1 MMTRISVIVAF
12 VWLLA
17 LMMPTGL
24 SAQESRARSILFL
37 DQSDFRGSFYQS
49 IFSALRDAVNG
60 DIDSHITL
68 YRENLDLSRFS
79 GESYQESLR
88 RYLKEKYRDKPLGV
102 IVAVGAATFEF
113 VQRWRA
119 ELWPGAPV
127 VFALLDETDRAE
139 IKQSTNLT
147 GGLVRLRLADAIT
160 AARDVVPN
168 LDTVVFIG
176 DEWQRQVVF
185 KHWREEIPEATAG
198 LNVVELVGLPMTE
211 LRQRVTG
218 LPDRSV
224 IIYSAIYSDGAG
236 AFYPPAVALRFI
248 AERANRPIIVASE
261 TFLEPGGIGGF
272 VLQPSKVGADAAQRA
287 IRILNGEPASAIPV
301 TAVSAVNPIFSWK
314 QMQRWQVSESDLP
327 PGSEVRFREASFWQQ
342 YRWQSTLIAAALLVQ
357 AGLILVLLHERR
369 RRGAAETEARQR
381 LSEMAHVHRQ
391 ALAGQL
397 SSSIAHELNQPLGA
411 ILTNAE
417 TAEVILNSPDPDL
430 SELKEIVADIRDDD
444 MRASQV
450 IAHMRSLLKRT
461 PYEEKEIDI
470 NEIMHEAFDLMS
482 ARAAERNVALHLKTW
497 TGPLRVKGDQIQL
510 QQVIINLIANGMDAV
525 AVVPFGRIIIG
536 ATARDGSR
544 ILLSISDSG
553 PGVAADELGKVFDP
567 FFTTKAQGLGVGLSI
582 ARTIVDAHKGLI
594 WVENRPEGGAVF
606 WISLP
611 LSIS

>member
-1 MMTRISVIVAF
+1 MMTRICAVFGF

-17 LMMPTGL
+17 LMMPIGL

-37 DQSDFRGSFYQS
+37 DQSDFRGSFYQN
-49 IFSALRDAVNG
+49 IFSALRDAVNA

-88 RYLKEKYRDKPLGV
+88 QYLKEKYRDKPIGV
-102 IVAVGAATFEF
+102 IVAAGAATFEF

-127 VFALLDETDRAE
+127 VFALLDETDRAD
-139 IKQSTNLT
+139 IKQSANLT
-147 GGLVRLRLADAIT
+147 GGFVRLRLADAIT
-160 AARDVVPN
+160 AARAVVPN

-176 DEWQRQVVF
+176 DEWERQVVF
-185 KHWREEIPEATAG
+185 KHWREEIPAATAG
-198 LNVVELVGLPMTE
+198 LHVIELIGLPMTE
-211 LRQRVTG
+211 LRRRVTG
-218 LPDRSV
+218 LPDRSA

-248 AERANRPIIVASE
+248 AERASRPIIIASE

-287 IRILNGEPASAIPV
+287 VRILNGEPASTIPI
-301 TAVSAVNPIFSWK
+301 TAVSAVNPIFNWK

-369 RRGAAETEARQR
+369 MRGAAETAARQR

-444 MRASQV
+444 LRASQV

-482 ARAAERNVALHLKTW
+482 AKAAERNVALHLKTW
-497 TGPLRVKGDQIQL
+497 TEPLRVKGDQIQL
-510 QQVIINLIANGMDAV
+510 QQVIINLIANGMDAM

-536 ATARDGSR
+536 ATAHDGSR
-544 ILLSISDSG
+544 VLLSISDSG
-553 PGVAADELGKVFDP
+553 PGIAAGELGKVFDP
-567 FFTTKAQGLGVGLSI
+567 FFTTKTQGLGVGLSI

-594 WVENRPEGGAVF
+594 WVENQPEGGAVF